1 MTTPW
6 QAGGA
11 TRSSDPHAARKRA
24 EMAQQRAP
32 IQAEMRRGSGREKD
46 RGDKVEVAPDLVINA
61 KEAPGRGLLLRYV
74 VPSEKAKP

>member
-1 MTTPW
+1 
-6 QAGGA
+6 
-11 TRSSDPHAARKRA
+11 
-24 EMAQQRAP
+24 
-32 IQAEMRRGSGREKD
+32 MRRGSSREKD